1 MATSTMWQPQA
12 MQATSTMASS
22 NSRIRR
28 GKTIDES
35 WLFQLFKKT
44 MQDHIDA
51 AWGWEE
57 LLQKEGFTTSLPA
70 RNFTIL
76 ELDQQAI
83 ACMHLSSKS
92 DHLFLDMILV
102 EPAYQRRGF
111 GSKLFEIAR
120 EHARQA
126 GLPIQLSVLKT
137 NPAVKFHQHI
147 GFAVIDEDDHSYK
160 MRLEPEAA

>member
-1 MATSTMWQPQA
+1 MT
-12 MQATSTMASS
+12 SS
-22 NSRIRR
+22 NSLIRR
-28 GKTIDES
+28 GRTSDEA

-44 MQDHIDA
+44 MQDYIDA

-57 LLQKEGFTTSLPA
+57 ILQKEGFTTSLPA

-76 ELDQQAI
+76 ELNQQAI

-92 DHLFLDMILV
+92 DHYFLDMILV

-120 EHARQA
+120 EQARKTE
-126 GLPIQLSVLKT
+126 LPIQLSVLKT

-147 GFAVIDEDDHSYK
+147 GFTVIDEDDHSYK
-160 MRLEPEAA
+160 MRLNAAAA